1 MTDIKKKCK
10 KLALISVITALCMII
25 SYVEFLFPFSF
36 AVPGIK
42 LGLSNI
48 VVLFSLVCLGKKE
61 AFVIL
66 FLKIALNSL
75 LFTGISSFLFSFMGG
90 VLSFLIMVILHK
102 LRFFSVIGISA
113 AGGVFH
119 NIGQLVAA
127 SIVTKSLAV
136 FYYFPVLLIVGTIT
150 GTLTGF
156 ICSLLIKKINIF
168 VK

>member
-1 MTDIKKKCK
+1 
-10 KLALISVITALCMII
+10 
-25 SYVEFLFPFSF
+25 
-36 AVPGIK
+36 
-42 LGLSNI
+42 
-48 VVLFSLVCLGKKE
+48 
-61 AFVIL
+61 
-66 FLKIALNSL
+66 
-75 LFTGISSFLFSFMGG
+75 MGG